1 MEYPDNNDYYSQ
13 EDILEDSVED
23 TNEAQEEYAED
34 NSPTYSKSE
43 DLYSLFWKTIQHK
56 DSSKL
61 GNLNEREL
69 GMLDMSVRDC
79 QHIAYTAI
87 ILGEIDFAKWMTS
100 QAQIIL
106 RTSASKKG
114 WLTELF
120 VTAKRFASKEKRMG
134 ISNDYQV
141 QQQKP
146 KSFWEKV
153 KGK

>member
-1 MEYPDNNDYYSQ
+1 
-13 EDILEDSVED
+13 
-23 TNEAQEEYAED
+23 
-34 NSPTYSKSE
+34 
-43 DLYSLFWKTIQHK
+43 
-56 DSSKL
+56 
-61 GNLNEREL
+61 
-69 GMLDMSVRDC
+69 MLDISVRDC

-87 ILGEIDFAKWMTS
+87 ILGENDFASWMTS

-146 KSFWEKV
+146 KSFWEKI

>member
-1 MEYPDNNDYYSQ
+1 MEYPDNDDYYSQ
-13 EDILEDSVED
+13 EDTFEDSVEA

-34 NSPTYSKSE
+34 NSPTYSKLE
-43 DLYSLFWKTIQHK
+43 DLYSLFWKTIRHK

-61 GNLNEREL
+61 GNLNEKEL

-79 QHIAYTAI
+79 KHIAYTARL
-87 ILGEIDFAKWMTS
+87 LGEEEFSTWMNS
-100 QAQIIL
+100 QAEIIL

-120 VTAKRFASKEKRMG
+120 VTAKRYASKERRLG
-134 ISNDYQV
+134 INQENPPA
-141 QQQKP
+141 QKP
-146 KSFWEKV
+146 KNFWEKI

>member
-1 MEYPDNNDYYSQ
+1 MNNPDEIDQ
-13 EDILEDSVED
+13 EEVIEESVER

-34 NSPTYSKSE
+34 NSPTYSKPD
-43 DLYSLFWKTIQHK
+43 DLYSLFWKTIQIE
-56 DSSKL
+56 DSSKVA
-61 GNLNEREL
+61 NLDKQEL

-79 QHIAYTAI
+79 QRIAQVARTLNHI
-87 ILGEIDFAKWMTS
+87 GFANWMDS

-134 ISNDYQV
+134 IDQV
-141 QQQKP
+141 PIQEK
-146 KSFWEKV
+146 KGFW
-153 KGK
+153 GKYKK